1 MAKKWLELVVK
12 RPFRQFANLMH
23 HPLLLFIT
31 YIKLNI
37 SGTSVDWEV
46 SLQVGS
52 AGPSHAIPP
61 GWYVE
66 DPRDGLL
73 LGNLPINGDIYV
85 PKC

>member
-1 MAKKWLELVVK
+1 MKKRLHWASVVCDPK
-12 RPFRQFANLMH
+12 
-23 HPLLLFIT
+23 
-31 YIKLNI
+31 YDIKFYI